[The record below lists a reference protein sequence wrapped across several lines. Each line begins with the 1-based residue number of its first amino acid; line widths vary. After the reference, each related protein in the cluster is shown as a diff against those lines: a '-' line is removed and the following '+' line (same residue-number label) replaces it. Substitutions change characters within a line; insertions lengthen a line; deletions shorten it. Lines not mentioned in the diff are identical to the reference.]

1 MDMASNARIE
11 KFLRQN
17 VDYVD
22 TDELGN
28 PVGFEEKPN
37 PDGSINFTFMND
49 GTQVTYVMRPGKQK
63 IEPTLQ
69 YSNTQLKAG
78 RRVAPKQSPGTTANT
93 QATNGR
99 TAERQKR
106 TGPATPT
113 QPSDQQ
119 PTQPSGQAN
128 TSVASD
134 VADKQ
139 PTYLEQYLRLARR
152 LIEG

>member
-1 MDMASNARIE
+1 MASNARIE
-11 KFLRQN
+11 RFLRQN

-49 GTQVTYVMRPGKQK
+49 GNQVTYVMRPGKQK

-69 YSNTQLKAG
+69 YSNTKLKSG
-78 RRVAPKQSPGTTANT
+78 RRVAPKQTPGTTTNT
-93 QATNGR
+93 QA
-99 TAERQKR
+99 ERQRKP
-106 TGPATPT
+106 TGPTTPT
-113 QPSDQQ
+113 QPSNQE
-119 PTQPSGQAN
+119 PTQPSGKAN
-128 TSVASD
+128 TTVADD
-134 VADKQ
+134 VAEQK

-152 LIEG
+152 LIED